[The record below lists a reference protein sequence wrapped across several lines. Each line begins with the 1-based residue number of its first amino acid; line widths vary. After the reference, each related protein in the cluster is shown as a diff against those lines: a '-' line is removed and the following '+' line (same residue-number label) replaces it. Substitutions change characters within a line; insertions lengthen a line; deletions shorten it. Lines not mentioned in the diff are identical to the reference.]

1 MSTAKFFMDNFG
13 KYFKPE
19 LIGRSGY
26 DDVGTVLSSTYPKL
40 GTGVAMR
47 LMAGWAII
55 RPGSAVMSAPL
66 DVPGVENST
75 LTRLEAYHHELQT
88 WDGKEPRIFLEF
100 DKAPIKPRDI
110 VATVDKRF
118 VRICTNAGVLDRN
131 WVQAP
136 PQPKAKRN

>member
-13 KYFKPE
+13 RYFKPE
-19 LIGRSGY
+19 LAGSCSY
-26 DDVGTVLSSTYPKL
+26 DDVGIVLASTYPKL
-40 GTGVAMR
+40 DTGATMR

-55 RPGSAVMSAPL
+55 RPGSAVMGAPL
-66 DVPGVENST
+66 DVPGVANST
-75 LTRLEAYHHELQT
+75 LTRIEAYYQELQT

-100 DKAPIKPRDI
+100 DKAPIKSRDV

-131 WVQAP
+131 WVHAP